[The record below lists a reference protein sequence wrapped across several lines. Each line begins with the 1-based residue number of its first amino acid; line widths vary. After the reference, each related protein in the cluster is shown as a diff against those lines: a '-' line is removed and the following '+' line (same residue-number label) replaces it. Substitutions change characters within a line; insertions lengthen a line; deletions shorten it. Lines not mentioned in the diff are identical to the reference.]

1 MARPGD
7 SNFGKLQVDWR
18 SWKDLQRAM
27 RHAADTELPKR
38 MGRANRSI
46 GEIVKQL
53 VDRKSDTAAVGM
65 GRGATVRPSSSKREV
80 KVRVG
85 GAHRA
90 GNVPREQWGQRM
102 GRNPRQ
108 NAPPR
113 PYIREIVEENRDD
126 IEREWLDAVEAA
138 MSGAFADTNL

>member
-18 SWKDLQRAM
+18 SHKALQSAL
-27 RHAADTELPKR
+27 RHAADRELPKR
-38 MGRANRSI
+38 MGRANKHV
-46 GEIVKQL
+46 GLLVKRR
-53 VDRKSDTAAVGM
+53 VDAKSVPTAVGI
-65 GRGATVRPSSSKREV
+65 GRGAEVRPSSSRREV
-80 KVRVG
+80 LLRVG
-85 GAHRA
+85 GTHRA
-90 GNVPREQWGQRM
+90 GNVPRAQWGLRM

-108 NAPPR
+108 AAPER
-113 PYIREIVEENRDD
+113 PYIRQIVEDNRDE